1 MSHKYTGKF
10 IPYSKNNLPKRIPQ
24 IVYESQQLQELSKQA
39 RLRLKWL
46 IYYYKHDKNASLTS
60 RYYGISRKTFYKWK
74 GRYEMFGYKGLE
86 DLSKAPR
93 KKRQV
98 EISWEQE
105 KRIKELRKKYIRYG
119 KEKLA
124 VLYEKIYGEKISS
137 WKIYRVIRKYDLY
150 WSPVKNEKLRKRRK
164 QNQKK
169 KRITELKNK
178 QIKGFFFQLDTK
190 VIWCYPA
197 KRYIF
202 TAIEKNTKIAFARM
216 YKNNSSYSGRDFLLR
231 LYFLLDNRVNYLH
244 SDNGSEFHKHFEDTC
259 KELGIKHYWSRP
271 RTPKDHA
278 EIERFNRTLEEEFL
292 QMGNYIDDLEIFN
305 PLLTDWLIEY
315 NFNRPHQSLG
325 YLTPMEF
332 LKMKKEKNLAGKVL
346 PMYPTC
352 TQT

>member
-1 MSHKYTGKF
+1 M
-10 IPYSKNNLPKRIPQ
+10 
-24 IVYESQQLQELSKQA
+24 
-39 RLRLKWL
+39 
-46 IYYYKHDKNASLTS
+46 
-60 RYYGISRKTFYKWK
+60 
-74 GRYEMFGYKGLE
+74 
-86 DLSKAPR
+86 
-93 KKRQV
+93 
-98 EISWEQE
+98 
-105 KRIKELRKKYIRYG
+105 
-119 KEKLA
+119 
-124 VLYEKIYGEKISS
+124 LYEKIYGERISS

-216 YKNNSSYSGRDFLLR
+216 YKNNSSYSARDFLLR
-231 LYFLLDNRVNYLH
+231 LYFLLDKRINYLH

-259 KELGIKHYWSRP
+259 KKLGIKHYWSRP

-292 QMGNYIDDLEIFN
+292 QMGNYIDDLEVFN
-305 PLLTDWLIEY
+305 PLLTEWLIEY

-332 LKMKKEKNLAGKVL
+332 LKKKKEKNLAGEVL

-352 TQT
+352 TLT